1 MVHTTDYPDCQP
13 IVLMPTGR
21 LCRFPSL
28 PKAKV
33 FFMEHDYW
41 RLLPTKEY
49 FEDAVEHN
57 KRVREEFR
65 AALTVLVGKERA
77 LTWEALEEAAKLFDP
92 WKLSEEAHE
101 QEGKKRKVTARV
113 TKAGMKLSKECLEGG
128 SWEDNKMPKQLVIII
143 NELREAFKD
152 GKWFMEEDVDKVLT
166 RLVGS
171 GGLKTKQ
178 PPMRVFKFYRKR
190 LLDEGLLILRADQ

>member
-1 MVHTTDYPDCQP
+1 MVHTTDYPGCRP

-28 PKAKV
+28 AKAKV

-41 RLLPTKEY
+41 RLLPTKEF
-49 FEDAVEHN
+49 FEDAVQHN

-65 AALTVLVGKERA
+65 TALTNISGSECPLNWER
-77 LTWEALEEAAKLFDP
+77 LEEAAKLFDP
-92 WKLSEEAHE
+92 WQLSEEAHQ
-101 QEGKKRKVTARV
+101 QEGKQRKLTSKV
-113 TKAGMKLSKECLEGG
+113 TKAGMKLSDACLRGG
-128 SWEDNKMPKQLVIII
+128 DWEDHKMPKQLKIII

-152 GKWFMEEDVDKVLT
+152 GKWFIDEDVDKVLT
-166 RLVGS
+166 RLVGR
-171 GGLKTKQ
+171 GGLATKQ

-190 LLDEGLLILRADQ
+190 LLDEGLLVLRADR